1 MKHHIY
7 TPKTGW
13 IVVDDDAPIINKAP
27 YIGGVTMTERSIRDN
42 RHVFMHQERR
52 MGMNKTVK
60 DVDKALDRFQ
70 VRYPHLGR
78 PDRIQRD
85 PAPGANITE
94 GRNTYGEFDSGRKSR

>member
-1 MKHHIY
+1 MKHNIY

-27 YIGGVTMTERSIRDN
+27 YIGGVSMTDRSVRDC
-42 RHVFMHQERR
+42 RHVFTHQERR
-52 MGMNKTVK
+52 MGKNKTVK

-78 PDRIQRD
+78 PDRVRRD
-85 PAPGANITE
+85 PAPSTNITDDR
-94 GRNTYGEFDSGRKSR
+94 RNNRE

>member
-13 IVVDDDAPIINKAP
+13 IVVDDSEPIINKAP

-42 RHVFMHQERR
+42 RHVFTHQERK
-52 MGMNKTVK
+52 MGKNKTVK
-60 DVDKALDRFQ
+60 DVDQALDRFQ

-78 PDRIQRD
+78 PDRVTKD
-85 PAPGANITE
+85 PFPNAKITE
-94 GRNTYGEFDSGRKSR
+94 GRHTHGEFQARKVR